1 MAQAAGKAPVRM
13 PTGASGHGQIRDSV
27 ETLTP
32 MERIYGDVKTKQLLD
47 LPVLLV

>member
-1 MAQAAGKAPVRM
+1 MAQAAGMAPVRM
-13 PTGASGHGQIRDSV
+13 PTGASQSV